1 MATYSENDWRNYSE
15 DSLEHG
21 WGTSPEQ
28 KKREREYNHEYWEA
42 HKDEILA
49 RRKRSQNRY
58 TDDAHKTSGQ
68 YDKLTSSLVRGYR
81 RGGGKPTVEDG
92 LEINRARNDVRSR
105 GTEFRYGGYG
115 DFKADNREA
124 RAERLEQLGNQRE
137 IRELRDANARR
148 YAASQAVAKRG
159 YQDSQ
164 AGASEGRYSDSGTGN
179 ARAGA
184 SSGRYAAASGT
195 RSQVVKPGSASSGS
209 SSDSGSGTRAV
220 VAQAKKKVNQIAQR
234 AVELG
239 QKALDRVIKLQQNK
253 R

>member
-68 YDKLTSSLVRGYR
+68 YDRLTSSLVRGYR
-81 RGGGKPTVEDG
+81 RGGGKPTVEEG
-92 LEINRARNDVRSR
+92 LEVNRARNEVRR
-105 GTEFRYGGYG
+105 NGTEFRYGGYG

-124 RAERLEQLGNQRE
+124 RADRLEQLGNQRE

-159 YQDSQ
+159 YQEDQ
-164 AGASEGRYSDSGTGN
+164 GNARATSEGRYTDSGTGN
-179 ARAGA
+179 SRAA
-184 SSGRYAAASGT
+184 V
-195 RSQVVKPGSASSGS
+195 RSIVVKPGEKKASASSVS
-209 SSDSGSGTRAV
+209 NAMSYAASG
-220 VAQAKKKVNQIAQR
+220 AQKLATLAKQKVNQVAAR
-234 AVELG
+234 AREIG
-239 QKALDRVIKLQQNK
+239 AKAMDRINKVQLNK

>member
-58 TDDAHKTSGQ
+58 TDDAHKMPGQ
-68 YDKLTSSLVRGYR
+68 YDRLTSSLVRGYR
-81 RGGGKPTVEDG
+81 RGGGKPTVEEG
-92 LEINRARNDVRSR
+92 LEVNRARNEARR
-105 GTEFRYGGYG
+105 YGTEFRYGGYG

-164 AGASEGRYSDSGTGN
+164 AGAS
-179 ARAGA
+179 
-184 SSGRYAAASGT
+184 SGRYAAASGT

-220 VAQAKKKVNQIAQR
+220 VAQAKKRVNQIAQR
-234 AVELG
+234 AIEIG